1 MTADPTELQDQEA
14 PQPSAS
20 EAVWQRWAQ
29 GVSSAGVGVGLLLL
43 IGSAYMDQS
52 TGIAAWGVG
61 VYSMGLIIYFGTSVV
76 GALLELRRRKPRKA
90 RE

>member
-1 MTADPTELQDQEA
+1 MTADPTALQDQEA
-14 PQPSAS
+14 PQPSTS

-29 GVSSAGVGVGLLLL
+29 GVSSAGVGIGLLLL

-61 VYSMGLIIYFGTSVV
+61 VYSMSLIIYFGTSVV
-76 GALLELRRRKPRKA
+76 GALLELRRRKPRRA